1 MRIIPVIALLGMVSI
16 TAVSFTLAQEKSAT
30 PRQGLKVVS
39 DAEGKSSVTPKER
52 YLIRVK
58 TRSAVDVTGSVVRI
72 DRTARSITLKGKGK
86 TITFD
91 MINPSLIGYAS
102 LDEIRTGDTVTVSY
116 TGDGLRI
123 RKGLPPA
130 ASQAKTARVR
140 PAPDRAPGQKKMVA
154 PKVIRQKTLETA
166 LPAQP
171 KKPSLKTEAKK
182 PQKSA
187 AVRTT
192 PVRLRDKPRSSEF
205 WDVDNNKDGKITAIE
220 LTVLYPDL
228 TLQQFREYDK
238 NGDGFLNEQ
247 EFRAAKKYR

>member
-16 TAVSFTLAQEKSAT
+16 MAASFTLAQEKPAT

-39 DAEGKSSVTPKER
+39 DAEDRSSVTPKER

-91 MINPSLIGYAS
+91 MMNPSLIGYAS

-116 TGDGLRI
+116 TRDGLQI

-130 ASQAKTARVR
+130 ATKPKTAHAR
-140 PAPDRAPGQKKMVA
+140 PAKEQPPEQKKAVPA
-154 PKVIRQKTLETA
+154 A
-166 LPAQP
+166 PAQP
-171 KKPSLKTEAKK
+171 KKLSIKKEAKK

-192 PVRLRDKPRSSEF
+192 PVRLRDRPRSSEF
-205 WDVDNNKDGKITAIE
+205 WDVDNNKDGKISPVE
-220 LTVLYPDL
+220 LTVLFPDL
-228 TLQQFREYDK
+228 TLQQFREHDK

-247 EFRAAKKYR
+247 EFRTAKKNR

>member
-16 TAVSFTLAQEKSAT
+16 MAASFTLAQEKSAT

-39 DAEGKSSVTPKER
+39 DAEDRSSVTPKER

-91 MINPSLIGYAS
+91 MMNPSLIGYAS

-116 TGDGLRI
+116 TRDGLQI

-130 ASQAKTARVR
+130 ATKPKPAHAR
-140 PAPDRAPGQKKMVA
+140 PAKEQPPEQKKAVPA
-154 PKVIRQKTLETA
+154 A
-166 LPAQP
+166 PAQP
-171 KKPSLKTEAKK
+171 KKLSIKKEAKK
-182 PQKSA
+182 PQKTA
-187 AVRTT
+187 AIRTT
-192 PVRLRDKPRSSEF
+192 PVRLRDRPRSSEF
-205 WDVDNNKDGKITAIE
+205 GDVDNNKDGKISAVE
-220 LTVLYPDL
+220 LTVIFPDL
-228 TLQQFREYDK
+228 ILQQFREYDK

-247 EFRAAKKYR
+247 EFRAAKKNR